1 MTEKQFRA
9 QVRAS
14 AIKAAAARTPESRV
28 AGGRKSWLT
37 RKANALKSNPFPAW
51 PGSNRAKALSK
62 DK

>member
-37 RKANALKSNPFPAW
+37 RKANALKSNPAW